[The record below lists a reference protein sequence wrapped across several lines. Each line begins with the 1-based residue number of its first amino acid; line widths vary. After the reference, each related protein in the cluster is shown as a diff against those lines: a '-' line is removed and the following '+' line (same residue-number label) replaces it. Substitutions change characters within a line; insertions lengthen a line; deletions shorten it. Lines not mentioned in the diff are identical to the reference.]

1 MSVSLCNRTLPM
13 FKALALACLA
23 LAVSLPAEAQQA
35 KDWKL
40 ERVVVVMRHGVR
52 PPTKAEPLPAGEAAQ
67 PWPTWGVNWGYL
79 TDHGAQAVAKVG
91 DYDRATYAGFLGKTC
106 PTAHDVRLVADSDE
120 RTVKTAE
127 AYAGALFAGCAVPV
141 DHLAEGQKDPRFAE
155 DGGIDPATA
164 LAAAQSALPAGGTA
178 AFDAQYADDLK
189 ALTRILGCTQP
200 SCDLSQQP
208 STLDTAKGHL
218 KLSGGMATA
227 STFSEI
233 LALEYAEGKP
243 MAEVG
248 WGRTDRAEISRLLRF
263 HAAEYLLTA
272 RPKPL
277 AQAGSKALLAEVKR
291 GLFATDTA
299 RYTLLVGHDGN
310 LAHIGGALDLHWQG
324 GDFAQDDPPPAG
336 ALIFELWRGKKGD
349 KHVIV
354 RFRSQTLDEMRNLTP
369 LATNASKPLALPQ
382 CSGALSCNAKTFEAA
397 LPN

>member
-1 MSVSLCNRTLPM
+1 M
-13 FKALALACLA
+13 FKTLAVACLA
-23 LAVSLPAEAQQA
+23 LALCNPAQAQAA
-35 KDWKL
+35 KARDTQDWTL

-52 PPTKAEPLPAGEAAQ
+52 PPTRAEPLPAGEASQ
-67 PWPTWGVNWGYL
+67 PWPTWDVDWGYL
-79 TDHGAQAVAKVG
+79 TNHGAQAVARVA
-91 DYDRATYAGFLGKTC
+91 DFDRSTYAGFLGHAC
-106 PTAHDVRLVADSDE
+106 PTAHDVRVIADSDE

-127 AYAGALFAGCAVPV
+127 TYVGAMFAGCAVPV

-164 LAAAQSALPAGGTA
+164 LAAAQSALPPGGLA
-178 AFDAQYADDLK
+178 AVDAQYTDGLK

-200 SCDLSQQP
+200 SCDLSRQP
-208 STLDTAKGHL
+208 ATLDTAKGHL
-218 KLSGGMATA
+218 RLGGGIATA

-248 WGRTDRAEISRLLRF
+248 WGRTDRAEIARLLQF
-263 HAAEYLLTA
+263 HALDYLYTA
-272 RPKPL
+272 RPKAL
-277 AQAGSKALLAEVKR
+277 AQAGAKGLLSEVHR

-299 RYTLLVGHDGN
+299 RYTLIVGHDGN
-310 LAHIGGALDLHWQG
+310 IAHIGGVLDLHWQG

-336 ALIFELWRGKKGD
+336 ALIFELWRDAKGNG
-349 KHVIV
+349 HVIV

-369 LATNASKPLALPQ
+369 LSADASKALPLPQ
-382 CSGALSCNAKTFEAA
+382 CNGALSCDARTFETA